1 MSVGAELTAVS
12 STLEELKRRVTRIL
26 AELSPT
32 EEERYGS
39 DLLEVER
46 TLGVASRRLERVVA
60 APRR

>member
-12 STLEELKRRVTRIL
+12 STLEELTRRVTRIL
-26 AELSPT
+26 AELSPAD
-32 EEERYGS
+32 EDRYGP

-46 TLGVASRRLERVVA
+46 NLGAAHRRMERLV